1 MFDRIDLNINHH
13 VSILSFESRMDREV
27 DSTHRV
33 CTGRCT
39 VLFLDVLPPS
49 SSSACLLERRTDG
62 RTAGATG
69 ATGGGG
75 RADDVSSG
83 ELPAVVVAVS
93 GRRQWSLFCCEV
105 YPLER
110 FCRHGS
116 FHHE

>member
-1 MFDRIDLNINHH
+1 MCPFYHLNLEWIERW
-13 VSILSFESRMDREV
+13 ILHIECVQVGVQYSFLM
-27 DSTHRV
+27 
-33 CTGRCT
+33 C
-39 VLFLDVLPPS
+39 FLPPP

-105 YPLER
+105 FPLER